1 MTVTEVERVFHRL
14 LIVADPN
21 TMIWLV
27 DDAWHPVQRAVGTL
41 DTTVLHGRYF
51 VELGVAGPHG
61 VAYPVELF
69 GDLRLTQV
77 MLEVGPACQRQF
89 PAFSEE

>member
-1 MTVTEVERVFHRL
+1 MTVTEAEPVYHRL
-14 LIVADPN
+14 FIEADSN
-21 TMIWLV
+21 TVIWLV
-27 DDAWHPVQRAVGTL
+27 DDSWHPVQRAVGTL
-41 DTTVLHGRYF
+41 DTTILHGRYF

-69 GDLRLTQV
+69 GDLRLTQA
-77 MLEVGPACQRQF
+77 MLEVGPARQRQS